1 MCGIVGY
8 IGKKQASP
16 ILIDGLK
23 KLEYRGY
30 DSAGLVILNNQK
42 AYWEKQVGKVVNL
55 SKALEKDTIVGNI
68 GIAHTRWATHGKPTQ
83 ANAHPHFDCKRE
95 IFVVHNGII
104 ENYQELKIELEKKGH
119 KFVSETDTEVIAHLI
134 EENYK
139 KLQITNAKFQ
149 INSKTQMSKLENAV
163 RQSLKKVI
171 GAYGIAIVSTREPD
185 KIIVARNG
193 SPLLVGVGKGENFIA
208 SDAAAIL
215 ASTKKVIYLDDGEI
229 ATVTAH
235 KVKIT
240 NLLDQTIKKKISTIT
255 WNEEQISKG
264 GYKHFMLKEIHEA
277 SQVIINSTRGRILV
291 GGGKVKL
298 GGLEQVADKLK
309 NINKII
315 IVGCGTA
322 RNAGLVGEYMLE
334 EFAKISVEVEYA
346 SEFRYRAP
354 VIDENTAILAISQ
367 SGETAD
373 TLAAVREGKK
383 QGALTLGIVN
393 AVGSTIARETDAGVY
408 NHVGPE
414 IAVASTKAYFSQI
427 IILALLTVFLGSQ
440 RNLSPKV
447 AKNILNSINNLPGL
461 IKKVFEEEK
470 HIEKIAEKYK
480 KYSNFLYLGR
490 RYNYPTAEEGALKL
504 KEISYLHAE
513 GYPTG
518 EMKHGPIAMITPS
531 FPSVIIAPNDSVYE
545 KNLSG
550 IEEIKARNGK
560 IIALTTAGDKKI
572 TRLADEVIYLPKCLE
587 LLSPILSSIALHLLA
602 YYIGVGRGYNVDQP
616 RNLAKSVTVE

>member
-30 DSAGLVILNNQK
+30 DSSGVAIINGRK
-42 AYWEKQVGKVVNL
+42 AQCQKQVGKVINL
-55 SKALEKDTIVGNI
+55 SKLLEKKKIPGQI
-68 GIAHTRWATHGKPTQ
+68 GIAHTRWATHGKPT
-83 ANAHPHFDCKRE
+83 ATNAHPHFDCKRE

-104 ENYQELKIELEKKGH
+104 ENYQELKKELEQKGH
-119 KFVSETDTEVIAHLI
+119 KFVSETDTEVIAHLV
-134 EENYK
+134 EENYHQNIKTPEHRNK
-139 KLQITNAKFQ
+139 KTE
-149 INSKTQMSKLENAV
+149 KLEMAV
-163 RQSLKKVI
+163 REALKKVI
-171 GAYGIAIVSTREPD
+171 GAYGLAIVSTREPD
-185 KIIVARNG
+185 KIVVARHG
-193 SPLLVGVGKGENFIA
+193 SPLLIGVAKNEYLVA
-208 SDAAAIL
+208 SDAAAVL
-215 ASTKKVIYLDDGEI
+215 ASTKKVIYLDDGEMAVI
-229 ATVTAH
+229 S
-235 KVKIT
+235 KNKIKIT
-240 NLLDQTIKKKISTIT
+240 NMRDKTIKKKISTIT
-255 WNEEQISKG
+255 WSGEQISKA

-277 SQVIINSTRGRILV
+277 DSVIVNSTRGRILAKE
-291 GGGKVKL
+291 GKVKL
-298 GGLEQVADKLK
+298 GGLEQVAHKLQK
-309 NINKII
+309 INKII

-334 EFAKISVEVEYA
+334 EFARIPVEVEYA

-354 VIDENTAILAISQ
+354 VIDKNTAVLAISQ

-373 TLAAVREGKK
+373 TLAAVREAKK

-393 AVGSTIARETDAGVY
+393 AVGSTIARETEAGVY
-408 NHVGPE
+408 NHIGPE

-427 IILALLTVFLGSQ
+427 TILALLTVFLGNQ
-440 RNLSPKV
+440 KELSKKK
-447 AKNILNSINNLPGL
+447 AKDILVSIVNLPIL

-470 HIEKIAEKYK
+470 SIKKIAEKYK
-480 KYSNFLYLGR
+480 KYQNFLYLGR

-518 EMKHGPIAMITPS
+518 EMKHGPIAMINSS
-531 FPSVIIAPNDSVYE
+531 FPSLIIAPRDSVYE

-550 IEEIKARNGK
+550 IEEIKARSGK
-560 IIALTTAGDKKI
+560 IIALATSGDKKI
-572 TRLADEVIYLPKCLE
+572 TKLANEVIYLPKSSE
-587 LLSPILSSIALHLLA
+587 LLSPILASIVLHLFA
-602 YYIGVGRGYNVDQP
+602 YYIGVGRGHDVDKP